1 MICYIMKT
9 IQGHERF
16 QSTFKGLLYRALSLT
31 EYSNE
36 DAS

>member
-16 QSTFKGLLYRALSLT
+16 QSTFEGLCKALSL
-31 EYSNE
+31 NGLQQ
-36 DAS
+36 